1 MAFKKFGGYWTNNN
15 TSLDQNEYSHCER
28 TLTRTHTMKKNYA
41 IHGLAAAIT
50 DEVAAAAAANGP
62 DSNNNENPI
71 FFAH

>member
-50 DEVAAAAAANGP
+50 DEVAAAAANGP